1 MTPFIIIGGLLLLVV
16 ALEIWRLIIEKTS
29 DAHEQ
34 IDSPMGGPRP

>member
-1 MTPFIIIGGLLLLVV
+1 MTPFIIIGGFLVLVV

-34 IDSPMGGPRP
+34 IDSPIGGSRS